1 MVYNVFGKDFRMGTT
16 DEMVK
21 KMYRYDSLKKNIKE
35 LTSLLGTLQPADES
49 YTAYATHKDTGLVYD
64 ISVITKQVKNI
75 SEELDALDQ
84 SN

>member
-1 MVYNVFGKDFRMGTT
+1 MGVT
-16 DEMVK
+16 DEK
-21 KMYRYDSLKKNIKE
+21 IKRMYRYDSLKKNITE
-35 LTSLLGTLQPADES
+35 LTSLLSKLQPADES

-64 ISVITKQVKNI
+64 ISVITEQVKNI